1 MSKSKLNF
9 RINMI
14 EPSMTQG
21 ITAKAKEMTASGV
34 DVLTFSA
41 GEPDF
46 DTPDNIKEAAIKSI
60 KEGFTKYTAAGG
72 INELKDA
79 VVAKE
84 KRKNGL
90 DYKRS
95 EVCISV
101 GAKHSL
107 YNICS
112 VMLEKGDEVIIPAPY
127 WVTYEA
133 IVKVNEATPVIV
145 RTKEENNFVLDK
157 GELEKAITDKTKMI
171 FLNNPSN
178 PSGATY
184 EKEDLQFIADL
195 AEKHDIWIISDEIYE
210 DIVFDGYEP
219 VSIATLSDY
228 TKEKTLIVNGTSK
241 SYSMTG
247 WRIGYTCGD
256 SEIIAA
262 MTKLQSQSTS
272 NPTSISQM
280 AAVEALNGPQDSVSM
295 MREKFEQRRDYIV
308 EALNDIEGVSC
319 VKPKGAFYV
328 FPNVSSFYGK
338 EYKGKKINNS
348 MDFSMVLLEEAHVAV
363 VPGVAFGEDN
373 FIRISYATDLDTI
386 KNGMQVLKDFL
397 SSLK

>member
-1 MSKSKLNF
+1 MSKSKLNA
-9 RINMI
+9 RINTI
-14 EPSMTQG
+14 EPSMTIG
-21 ITAKAKEMTASGV
+21 ISAKAKEMCAQGI

-46 DTPDNIKEAAIKSI
+46 DTPDNVKEAAIKSI
-60 KEGFTKYTAAGG
+60 RDGFTKYTAAGG

-79 VVAKE
+79 VVEKE

-90 DYKRS
+90 TYSRA

-107 YNICS
+107 YNIGE

-133 IVKVNEATPVIV
+133 IVKFCGAKPVIV
-145 RTKEENNFVLDK
+145 RTKEENNFVLDR
-157 GELEKAITDKTKMI
+157 GELESAITKNTKMI
-171 FLNNPSN
+171 LLNNPSN
-178 PSGATY
+178 PTGATY

-195 AEKHDIWIISDEIYE
+195 AEKNDLWIISDEIYE
-210 DIVFDGYEP
+210 DIVFDGYKP
-219 VSIATLSDY
+219 VSIAALSDY
-228 TKEKTLIVNGTSK
+228 ARKKTLIVNGTSK

-256 SEIIAA
+256 SEVIAA

-280 AAVEALNGPQDSVSM
+280 AAVEALNGPQDSVAM
-295 MREKFEQRRDYIV
+295 MRDKFEERRDYIV
-308 EALNDIEGVSC
+308 EALNDINGITC

-328 FPNVSSFYGK
+328 FPNVSKFYGK
-338 EYKGKKINNS
+338 SYNGKKINNS
-348 MDFSMVLLEEAHVAV
+348 MDFAMVLLEEARVAV
-363 VPGVAFGEDN
+363 VPGVAFGEDD
-373 FIRISYATDLDTI
+373 FVRVSFATDLETI
-386 KNGMQVLKDFL
+386 KRGMKVLKEFL
-397 SSLK
+397 NSVK

>member
-1 MSKSKLNF
+1 MSKLNA

-14 EPSMTQG
+14 EPSMTIG
-21 ITAKAKEMTASGV
+21 ISAKAKEMCDSGI

-46 DTPDNIKEAAIKSI
+46 DTPDNIKSAAIQSI
-60 KEGFTKYTAAGG
+60 KDGFTKYTAAGG

-79 VVAKE
+79 VIAKE

-112 VMLEKGDEVIIPAPY
+112 VMIEKGDEVIIPAPY

-157 GELEKAITDKTKMI
+157 DDLEKAITNKTKIIM
-171 FLNNPSN
+171 LNNPSN
-178 PSGATY
+178 PTGATY
-184 EKEDLQFIADL
+184 EKDDLQFIAEL
-195 AEKHDIWIISDEIYE
+195 AEKHDLWIISDEIYE
-210 DIVFDGYEP
+210 DIVFDGYNP

-228 TKEKTLIVNGTSK
+228 AKEKTLVVNGTSK

-256 SEIIAA
+256 SEVIAA

-272 NPTSISQM
+272 NPTSIAQI
-280 AAVEALNGPQDSVSM
+280 AAVEALNGPQDSVAM
-295 MREKFEQRRDYIV
+295 MRDKFEERRNYIV
-308 EALNDIEGVSC
+308 EALNAIEGISC
-319 VKPKGAFYV
+319 VNPKGAFYV
-328 FPNVSSFYGK
+328 FPNVSNFYGK
-338 EYKGKKINNS
+338 EYKGKKIDNS
-348 MDFSMVLLEEAHVAV
+348 LDFAMILLEEANIAV
-363 VPGVAFGEDN
+363 VPGVAFGDDD
-373 FIRISYATDLDTI
+373 FIRVSFATDLETI
-386 KNGMQVLKDFL
+386 KRGMKALKEFL
-397 SSLK
+397 SDLK

>member
-1 MSKSKLNF
+1 MSKSKLNA
-9 RINMI
+9 RINTI
-14 EPSMTQG
+14 EPSMTIG
-21 ITAKAKEMTASGV
+21 ISAKAKEMCAQGI

-46 DTPDNIKEAAIKSI
+46 DTPDNVKEAAIKSI
-60 KEGFTKYTAAGG
+60 RDGFTKYTAAGG

-79 VVAKE
+79 VVEKE

-90 DYKRS
+90 TYSRAD
-95 EVCISV
+95 VCISV

-107 YNICS
+107 YNIGE

-133 IVKVNEATPVIV
+133 IVKFCGAKPVIV
-145 RTKEENNFVLDK
+145 RTKEENNFVLDR
-157 GELEKAITDKTKMI
+157 GELESAITKNTKMI
-171 FLNNPSN
+171 LLNNPSN
-178 PSGATY
+178 PTGATY

-195 AEKHDIWIISDEIYE
+195 AEKNDLWIISDEIYE
-210 DIVFDGYEP
+210 DIVFDGYKP
-219 VSIATLSDY
+219 VSIAALSDY
-228 TKEKTLIVNGTSK
+228 ARKKTLIVNGTSK

-256 SEIIAA
+256 SEVIAA

-280 AAVEALNGPQDSVSM
+280 AAVEALNGPQDSVAM
-295 MREKFEQRRDYIV
+295 MRDKFEERRDYIV
-308 EALNDIEGVSC
+308 EALNDINGITC

-328 FPNVSSFYGK
+328 FPNVSKFYGK
-338 EYKGKKINNS
+338 SYNGKKINNS
-348 MDFSMVLLEEAHVAV
+348 MDFAMVLLEEARVAV
-363 VPGVAFGEDN
+363 VPGVAFGEDD
-373 FIRISYATDLDTI
+373 FVRVSFATDLETI
-386 KNGMQVLKDFL
+386 KRGMKVLKEFL
-397 SSLK
+397 NSVK

>member
-1 MSKSKLNF
+1 MSKDKLNY
-9 RINMI
+9 RIGLI

-21 ITAKAKEMTASGV
+21 ISAKAKDMCASGI

-46 DTPDNIKEAAIKSI
+46 DTPENIKKAAIKAI
-60 KEGFTKYTAAGG
+60 EEGFTKYTAAGG

-79 VVAKE
+79 IIAKE

-90 DYKRS
+90 DYKRA
-95 EVCISV
+95 EICVSV

-133 IVKVNEATPVIV
+133 IVKINEATPVIV
-145 RTKEENNFVLDK
+145 KTKEENNFVLDK
-157 GELEKAITDKTKMI
+157 HELEKAVTENTKMI
-171 FLNNPSN
+171 LLNNPSN
-178 PSGATY
+178 PTGATY

-195 AEKHDIWIISDEIYE
+195 AEKHNIWIVSDEIYE

-219 VSIATLSDY
+219 VSIATLSEY
-228 TKEKTLIVNGTSK
+228 AKEKTLIVNGMSK

-256 SEIIAA
+256 AQIISA

-272 NPTSISQM
+272 NPTSIAQI
-280 AAVEALNGPQDSVSM
+280 AAVEALNGSQDSVAM
-295 MREKFEQRRDYIV
+295 MREKFEERRDYIV
-308 EALNDIEGVSC
+308 KALNEMDNISC

-328 FPNVSSFYGK
+328 FPNVSKYYGK
-338 EYKGKKINNS
+338 EYNGRKINNS
-348 MDFSMVLLEEAHVAV
+348 MDFSMVLLEEANVAV
-363 VPGVAFGEDN
+363 VPGIAFGDDD
-373 FIRISYATDLDTI
+373 FVRISYATDLDTI
-386 KNGMQVLKDFL
+386 KRGMQALKEFL
-397 SSLK
+397 NALK